1 MSEVREDVTV
11 ADLPLRSSLR
21 RALARYMDART
32 AALAEAR
39 RSLNIG
45 EGDARALLFISDNPG
60 TRPTQLRDYLGITS
74 AGVTALIDRLVER
87 EVVRRDV
94 DPEDRRVSR
103 ITATVDVSD
112 DPWSSLRRFDD
123 AFDGAVAAGDIEYTR
138 QLAEVLESLTESTVG
153 ASR

>member
-1 MSEVREDVTV
+1 M
-11 ADLPLRSSLR
+11 P
-21 RALARYMDART
+21 AR
-32 AALAEAR
+32 
-39 RSLNIG
+39 
-45 EGDARALLFISDNPG
+45 LLFIADNPG

-103 ITATVDVSD
+103 ITVTVDIAA
-112 DPWSSLRRFDD
+112 DPWSSLTRFDD